1 MSVTPLPP
9 WSAYAIL
16 AGLGACSIGLVVL
29 GHIVKGKA
37 GDARRLRHGRRRT

>member
-16 AGLGACSIGLVVL
+16 SAAGACSIGLVVL
-29 GHIVKGKA
+29 GHVVRGKA
-37 GDARRLRHGRRRT
+37 GVARRRRQMRR

>member
-16 AGLGACSIGLVVL
+16 AAVGSCSIGLVVL
-29 GHIVKGKA
+29 GRVVGRTA
-37 GDARRLRHGRRRT
+37 GAARRRRRMRG